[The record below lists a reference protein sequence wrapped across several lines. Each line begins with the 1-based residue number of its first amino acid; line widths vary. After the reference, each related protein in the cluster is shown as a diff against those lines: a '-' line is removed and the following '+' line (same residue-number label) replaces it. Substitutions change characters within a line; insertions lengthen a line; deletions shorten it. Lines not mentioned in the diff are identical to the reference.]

1 MCVKVNLLYALLS
14 EILKDYDNKYDD
26 LIQKLQVLSNYIYC
40 KDNLI
45 LSFTGTEDGY
55 TFNPEQ
61 TKLVLQILVTSICD
75 VVVEIVF
82 ENLLEWQVKDN
93 QWDITDT
100 SVIFNEQNWI
110 IWLDD
115 FFADMETTKK
125 GTYVIAKSMKWRI
138 IE

>member
-1 MCVKVNLLYALLS
+1 MFNEIKSNDDIQLFLEKTNSLHDGYIIGVNYYNCG
-14 EILKDYDNKYDD
+14 IT
-26 LIQKLQVLSNYIYC
+26 Q
-40 KDNLI
+40 
-45 LSFTGTEDGY
+45 TEDGY

-110 IWLDD
+110 IWSDD

>member
-1 MCVKVNLLYALLS
+1 MFNEIKSNDDIQLFLEKTNSLHDGYIIGVNYNNCG
-14 EILKDYDNKYDD
+14 ITP
-26 LIQKLQVLSNYIYC
+26 
-40 KDNLI
+40 
-45 LSFTGTEDGY
+45 TGDGY

-93 QWDITDT
+93 QGDITDT

-110 IWLDD
+110 IWSDD
-115 FFADMETTKK
+115 FFVDMETTKK
-125 GTYVIAKSMKWRI
+125 GTYVIAESMKWRI